1 MSTTN
6 GTPDLTVDDLDRL
19 TKVADPELRVISAPD
34 LMRRQFAP
42 IRWAVPGLITEGV
55 TLLSGR
61 PKMGKSWICLDLG
74 IAVASG
80 GMVMGSIHVD
90 PGDVLY
96 CALEDGQRR
105 LQERLKRLLTY
116 EQPTPERLHFAT
128 NWERLD
134 DGGIDALEDWRNQHP
149 DTRLIILDTYA
160 KIRPTPRAGGQLYQE
175 DYSSLD
181 PLGTWSRSN
190 HIGVLV
196 VHHSRKAGADDVM
209 DDISGS
215 TGLSG
220 TVDGLM
226 VLRRA
231 RGEAEAELHV
241 TNRDAPDQELA
252 LRWDSDGTRWSIA
265 GSAEDSRINQEHKRI
280 LNLIAASADG
290 LTPKEVSD
298 RLEGANEATIRKT
311 LRRMLEKG
319 QIRMSDQRYV
329 IPTASVA

>member
-6 GTPDLTVDDLDRL
+6 GKPELTVEELLSR
-19 TKVADPELRVISAPD
+19 TAVAEPEPRVISAPE

-61 PKMGKSWICLDLG
+61 PNMGKSWICLDLA

-80 GMVMGSIHVD
+80 GLVMGGIPVTA
-90 PGDVLY
+90 GDVLY

-116 EQPTPERLHFAT
+116 EPTPERLHFAT
-128 NWERLD
+128 NWERLNE
-134 DGGIDALEDWRNQHP
+134 GGIDALEDWRTQHP

-160 KIRPTPRAGGQLYQE
+160 KVRPLPRAGGQLYQE

-181 PLGTWSRSN
+181 PLGTWARGN
-190 HIGVLV
+190 KIGVTV

-215 TGLSG
+215 TGLTG

-241 TNRDAPDQELA
+241 TNRDAADQQLA
-252 LRWDSDGTRWSIA
+252 LRWDADGTRWSIA
-265 GSAEDSRINQEHKRI
+265 GTAEDSRITQEHKRI

-290 LTPKEVSD
+290 LTPKEVAQQID
-298 RLEGANEATIRKT
+298 GANESTIRVT
-311 LRRMLEKG
+311 LRRLLEKG
-319 QIRMSDQRYV
+319 QLRMSGQRYV
-329 IPTASVA
+329 IPTARTA